1 MGIFLFQ
8 RRDEARLPQSLAPR
22 DEVRNATLFSGS
34 PMFKRIAIVTK
45 GEETGVLQA
54 VDAVLSVLSEMGL
67 ECVIEGL
74 GPAACAQTRDLIIAV
89 GGDGTLLR
97 AAKLAHPFEVPVLGV
112 NLGRLGFLA
121 DLPVAALAHDLGRI
135 LGGAYAAEERSALNC
150 EIVRA
155 GHTVTAAQALND
167 VVIQRWNMTRLIT
180 LHTYVDGRFVH
191 SQRADGIIIATPTGS
206 TAYALSGGG
215 PILAPELPAVVLVP
229 VCPHTLTNRPIVLPN
244 SSTVEIEIA
253 SDHPEEDESRVTC
266 DGNAL
271 PSVLPGDRIRITRH
285 PLAVRLIHPHGHDH
299 FANLRAKLQWGQ
311 GPC

>member
-1 MGIFLFQ
+1 
-8 RRDEARLPQSLAPR
+8 
-22 DEVRNATLFSGS
+22 
-34 PMFKRIAIVTK
+34 MFKRIAIVTK
-45 GEETGVLQA
+45 GEEAGVLQA
-54 VDAVLSVLSEMGL
+54 VDAVLAVLRELGV

-74 GPAACAQTRDLIIAV
+74 GPAACRARGVPAADGQAVAQTRDLVVAV

-97 AAKLAHPFEVPVLGV
+97 AAKLAHPFGVPVLGV

-121 DLPVAALAHDLGRI
+121 DLPVAALADDLGRI
-135 LGGAYAAEERSALNC
+135 LSGAYAAEERSALNC

-155 GHTVTAAQALND
+155 GQSVTAAQALND

-191 SQRADGIIIATPTGS
+191 SQRADGIIVATPTGS

-244 SSTVEIEIA
+244 SATVEIEIA

-266 DGNAL
+266 DGNPL